1 MTLTSDLQA
10 ILEEDDEDTI
20 VVYLHRGV
28 TLASSYSPP
37 SDQQPTMMLD
47 VIVESST
54 SPTDDVEMQH
64 GVTIVNLQE
73 VFNDI
78 KLLLLVYDM
87 RQISGVRLCVFQ
99 EVWRFLIV
107 PYTVSWAD
115 HKRIEQMC
123 NSMKDMWSMAW
134 RLVETPGDDL
144 DIALASLTSIKVQ
157 MEVYRNEILT
167 FSNELKLSEVKKSS
181 LSSLANPMLDSGLLW
196 LRDLVKVYIKYG
208 GRVPC
213 KPKQMILH
221 FKEYI
226 EVMADEDFYTVI
238 HHIESRFGCSTLE
251 LIIRNFEHWVDNHH
265 QTFTDALTLVMS
277 SPRTL

>member
-1 MTLTSDLQA
+1 MTLTSDLHA

-37 SDQQPTMMLD
+37 DPPSIMLD

-54 SPTDDVEMQH
+54 TPTEDIEMQH
-64 GVTIVNLQE
+64 GVTIVNLHE
-73 VFNDI
+73 VFHDI
-78 KLLLLVYDM
+78 KHLLLVHDM
-87 RQISGVRLCVFQ
+87 RQLAGVRLCVFQ
-99 EVWRFLIV
+99 EVWRFLIA
-107 PYTVSWAD
+107 PYTVSWSD

-123 NSMKDMWSMAW
+123 NSMRDMWSMAW

-144 DIALASLTSIKVQ
+144 ETSLTTLVSIKVQ

-167 FSNELKLSEVKKSS
+167 FSNELKLSQPQPFSQSS
-181 LSSLANPMLDSGLLW
+181 LENPMVDSGLEW
-196 LRDLVKVYIKYG
+196 LRDLVKVYMKYG

-221 FKEYI
+221 FKDYI
-226 EVMADEDFYTVI
+226 EVMADTDFFTVI
-238 HHIESRFGCSTLE
+238 HHIESRLGCSTLE
-251 LIIRNFEHWVDNHH
+251 LIIRNFEHWVKNHH
-265 QTFTDALTLVMS
+265 HTFTDALRLVITTS
-277 SPRTL
+277 KV